1 MSPPRS
7 QRPAPRWALA
17 ASHKRRHSH
26 PPSLPEAPHWGPL
39 RPLGLFLP
47 QATAGMTDRPSDSQI
62 DYSPILPRMIMDLL
76 EHGHLLTALE
86 LAQAAQEA
94 RHFAGLSQQ
103 EAARKLGVAQATLAQ
118 AESAPK
124 RSLQALR
131 TRMVAE
137 LSAGMEVSGP
147 YFVVKRRSMSLRDG
161 DYFR

>member
-1 MSPPRS
+1 
-7 QRPAPRWALA
+7 
-17 ASHKRRHSH
+17 
-26 PPSLPEAPHWGPL
+26 
-39 RPLGLFLP
+39 
-47 QATAGMTDRPSDSQI
+47 
-62 DYSPILPRMIMDLL
+62 MDLL
-76 EHGHLLTALE
+76 EHGHLLTASE

-94 RHFAGLSQQ
+94 RHFAELSQQ
-103 EAARKLGVAQATLAQ
+103 EAARRLGVAQATLAQ

-147 YFVVKRRSMSLRDG
+147 YFVVKHRGMSLRDG